1 MEKSVKLS
9 QLVGFKKFATEFSA
23 LGEDYIFTRLTNEV
37 PQNPYDGPFRVD
49 GFVWILC
56 LKGCMGVDVNLNHC
70 VLTENSL
77 MMTAPDNILAIK
89 DVDWDQLDSYIL
101 FISSDFMR
109 DINID
114 QNVISRQT
122 AYPIMAPPI
131 MKIESEEGELVKHYF
146 DLIHRNTTGNRDDLY
161 VRSIARCL
169 ISALIYQVLQFARNR
184 QPAEEG
190 LRPHSRRLSYVH
202 QFMGLLHRYRLSE
215 RSVSFYA
222 SRLFISA
229 KYLTLILKQTTG
241 RSAAEWIDE
250 FVILEAKNMLRFSGK
265 NIQQIAYALNFPNQS
280 SFGKYFKH
288 LTGMSPSEYQRS

>member
-1 MEKSVKLS
+1 MS
-9 QLVGFKKFATEFSA
+9 QLVGIKQFATEFSA
-23 LGEDYIFTRLTNEV
+23 LGEDYIFTRLANVT
-37 PQNPYDGPFRVD
+37 PQNPYYEPFRLE

-56 LKGCMGVDVNLNHC
+56 LKGSMGVDVNLNHC
-70 VLTENSL
+70 RLTENSL
-77 MMTAPDNILAIK
+77 MMIPPDNILTVK
-89 DVDWDQLDSYIL
+89 DVDWNQLDSYLL

-114 QNVISRQT
+114 QNVLYHRST
-122 AYPIMAPPI
+122 YPTMGTLPI
-131 MKIESEEGELVKHYF
+131 MKIVDKEGELVKRYF
-146 DLIHRNTTGNRDDLY
+146 DLIHHNTTGNQDDVY
-161 VRSIARCL
+161 VRSISRCL
-169 ISALIYQVLQFARNR
+169 ISALIYQVMQFAQKRR
-184 QPAEEG
+184 PIEETA
-190 LRPHSRRLSYVH
+190 RPHSRRLSYVH
-202 QFMGLLHRYRLSE
+202 QFMALLHKHRLCE

-265 NIQQIAYALNFPNQS
+265 NIQQIAYDLNFPNQS